1 MKKKILSMLLLMAL
15 IGSQTT
21 VGIAAEDTGMENVES
36 DVQENASIME
46 EITLESGDPV
56 SDVQDSDEKNFD
68 ENAGIEILAN
78 EDEISARA
86 AEELDSGECGDN
98 LTWVLSADGTLT
110 ISGQGE
116 MVTDRGISYGV
127 PWGVYSNDI
136 QKVEIESGVTSIGEF
151 AFANTSNLSEIIIP
165 EGVTSIG
172 SDAFSY
178 SGLTSIVLPESL
190 TTVGNTAFAGSSLT
204 EITLPD
210 SVVSIGESV
219 FEDCKSLV
227 GINLSNGLTNIP
239 SGAFAGCVSLASI
252 DIPDN
257 ITSIGSSAFF
267 NTGLKSVTVPEAVT
281 QIGENALGYEGD
293 IYGPSKVE
301 GFLIYGYPDTA
312 AETYAN
318 DNSFIFEPLQDS
330 KLEIVTDK
338 TDEVYIKGTGGGA
351 TIYCTGDLNEF
362 ISAEMDGELVD
373 PSNYTLEEGST
384 VLTFSSAYLDTL
396 SVGEHTVT
404 LNYIDESIS
413 MTLTIL
419 ENTNAENAGMKP
431 SWGRGEGTGHA
442 TVGSAAEESNTSV
455 NNAVNKAVKTGDQ
468 INLAKWAILM
478 LVSTAVCASVVVKRK
493 DVKKD
498 YSK

>member
-1 MKKKILSMLLLMAL
+1 MKKKILSLLLLMVL

-21 VGIAAEDTGMENVES
+21 IGTAAEDTGIES
-36 DVQENASIME
+36 A
-46 EITLESGDPV
+46 ES
-56 SDVQDSDEKNFD
+56 
-68 ENAGIEILAN
+68 
-78 EDEISARA
+78 EDAISARA
-86 AEELDSGECGDN
+86 SEELASGECGDN
-98 LTWVLSADGTLT
+98 LTWVLSTDGTLT

-116 MVTDRGISYGV
+116 METDRGISYGV

-165 EGVTSIG
+165 EGITSIG
-172 SDAFSY
+172 SDAFWY

-204 EITLPD
+204 KITLPD
-210 SVVSIGESV
+210 SVGSIGESV
-219 FEDCKSLV
+219 FEDCGSLA

-239 SGAFAGCVSLASI
+239 SGTFAGCLSLTSI
-252 DIPDN
+252 DIPGN
-257 ITSIGSSAFF
+257 ITAIGSSAFF
-267 NTGLKSVTVPEAVT
+267 NTGLKSITVPRTVT
-281 QIGENALGYEGD
+281 QIEENALGYEGD
-293 IYGPSKVE
+293 IYSPSKVE
-301 GFLIYGYPDTA
+301 GFVIYGYPDTA

-318 DNSFIFEPLQDS
+318 DNSFIFETLQDS
-330 KLEIVTDK
+330 KLEIVADK

-362 ISAEMDGELVD
+362 ISVEMDGELVD

-404 LNYIDESIS
+404 MNYIDESIS
-413 MTLTIL
+413 TTLTIL
-419 ENTNAENAGMKP
+419 ENTDAANTGMNP
-431 SWGRGEGTGHA
+431 DLGGGEGTGNN
-442 TVGSAAEESNTSV
+442 TVERDAEGRNTSV
-455 NNAVNKAVKTGDQ
+455 SSTVNKAVKTGDH
-468 INLAKWAILM
+468 INIEIWAILM
-478 LVSTAVCASVVVKRK
+478 LVSTAVCVSIVVKRK

>member
-1 MKKKILSMLLLMAL
+1 MKKKILSLLLLMAL
-15 IGSQTT
+15 IGSQITI
-21 VGIAAEDTGMENVES
+21 GIAAEDTGMESVDR
-36 DVQENASIME
+36 DVQENAFNPE
-46 EITLESGDPV
+46 EITLENGVPV
-56 SDVQDSDEKNFD
+56 SDVQGSDEKNSE
-68 ENAGIEILAN
+68 ENDGIETPAN
-78 EDEISARA
+78 EDKISSRA

-136 QKVEIESGVTSIGEF
+136 RKVEIESGVTSIGEF

-165 EGVTSIG
+165 EGVISIG
-172 SDAFSY
+172 SDAFWY

-210 SVVSIGESV
+210 SVGSIGESI
-219 FEDCKSLV
+219 FEDCRSLAGV
-227 GINLSNGLTNIP
+227 NLSNGLTNIP
-239 SGAFAGCVSLASI
+239 SGTFAGCLSLTSI

-257 ITSIGSSAFF
+257 ITAIGRSAFF
-267 NTGLKSVTVPEAVT
+267 NTGLKSITVPQTVT
-281 QIGENALGYEGD
+281 QTEENALGYEGD
-293 IYGPSKVE
+293 IYSPSKVE
-301 GFLIYGYPDTA
+301 GFVIYGYPDTA

-330 KLEIVTDK
+330 GLEIVTDK
-338 TDEVYIKGTGGGA
+338 TDEVYIKGTGRGA

-362 ISAEMDGELVD
+362 ISAEMDGEPVD
-373 PSNYTLEEGST
+373 PSNYTLGEGST

-396 SVGEHTVT
+396 SVGVHTVT

-413 MTLTIL
+413 TTLTIL
-419 ENTNAENAGMKP
+419 ENTNAENTGMKP
-431 SWGRGEGTGHA
+431 SLGDGEGAGTT
-442 TVGSAAEESNTSV
+442 TVESDVEESNTSA
-455 NNAVNKAVKTGDQ
+455 NSAVNKAVKTGDQ
-468 INLAKWAILM
+468 INLEIWGILI
-478 LVSTAVCASVVVKRK
+478 LASTAVCASMVVKRK

-498 YSK
+498 Y

>member
-1 MKKKILSMLLLMAL
+1 MKKKILSLLLLMAL

-21 VGIAAEDTGMENVES
+21 VGIAAEDTVMESAES
-36 DVQENASIME
+36 
-46 EITLESGDPV
+46 
-56 SDVQDSDEKNFD
+56 
-68 ENAGIEILAN
+68 

-86 AEELDSGECGDN
+86 AEELASGECGDN
-98 LTWVLSADGTLT
+98 LTWVLSTDGTLT

-116 MVTDRGISYGV
+116 MATDRGISYSV

-136 QKVEIESGVTSIGEF
+136 QKIEIESGVTSIGEF

-172 SDAFSY
+172 SDAFWY
-178 SGLTSIVLPESL
+178 SGLTNIVLPESL

-210 SVVSIGESV
+210 SVGSIGESI
-219 FEDCKSLV
+219 FEDCRSLAGV
-227 GINLSNGLTNIP
+227 NLSNGLTNIP
-239 SGAFAGCVSLASI
+239 SGTFAGCLSLTSI
-252 DIPDN
+252 DVPGN
-257 ITSIGSSAFF
+257 ITAIGSSAFF
-267 NTGLKSVTVPEAVT
+267 NTGLKSITVPQTVT
-281 QIGENALGYEGD
+281 QIEENALGYEGD
-293 IYGPSKVE
+293 IYSPSKVE
-301 GFLIYGYPDTA
+301 GFVIYGYPDTA

-330 KLEIVTDK
+330 KLEIVVDK

-413 MTLTIL
+413 TTLTIL
-419 ENTNAENAGMKP
+419 ENTDAANTGMKP
-431 SWGRGEGTGHA
+431 GLGGGEGTVTT
-442 TVGSAAEESNTSV
+442 TVERDAEGRNTSV
-455 NNAVNKAVKTGDQ
+455 SSAVNKAVKTGDH
-468 INLAKWAILM
+468 INLEIWAILI
-478 LVSTAVCASVVVKRK
+478 LVSTAVCASIVVKRK